1 MIFSL
6 SWMCLSRV
14 FNVDSFFVVLLL
26 LQFESL
32 DWIVESVHKFCTC
45 CLFHRK
51 VPEIADSQ
59 PLSSLAS
66 SLLQVVYVNGY
77 THIRSVFFWR
87 GVSEMR
93 YTSFYWCTS
102 FEHSTLVFCFFPFL
116 LLFFSWSLLFMSF
129 SWWIR
134 KQNSSRI
141 LPWGDLCSWLEVGQR
156 TLLLLKLIICY
167 ISLLYLLVL
176 HISMH
181 VCLWIQH
188 IWWL

>member
-1 MIFSL
+1 MEHTSKRNASKNKKDIMIFSL

-14 FNVDSFFVVLLL
+14 FNVDSFFVLLLL

-102 FEHSTLVFCFFPFL
+102 FEHSTLVFCFVFL
-116 LLFFSWSLLFMSF
+116 SSSFLFLILTIYVFLVM
-129 SWWIR
+129 
-134 KQNSSRI
+134 NS
-141 LPWGDLCSWLEVGQR
+141 
-156 TLLLLKLIICY
+156 
-167 ISLLYLLVL
+167 
-176 HISMH
+176 
-181 VCLWIQH
+181 
-188 IWWL
+188 